1 MPGSW
6 QSLSLLWVLSS
17 GQCQLWGKAKWK
29 TGLSGGKMRAPDQCE
44 SCVRGPMVRILSV
57 TGQTQPLSDSEPQEV
72 SRVAG
77 RCGGGQGVLKSLVGI
92 MCHS

>member
-1 MPGSW
+1 
-6 QSLSLLWVLSS
+6 
-17 GQCQLWGKAKWK
+17 
-29 TGLSGGKMRAPDQCE
+29 
-44 SCVRGPMVRILSV
+44 MVRILSV

-92 MCHS
+92 MCYS